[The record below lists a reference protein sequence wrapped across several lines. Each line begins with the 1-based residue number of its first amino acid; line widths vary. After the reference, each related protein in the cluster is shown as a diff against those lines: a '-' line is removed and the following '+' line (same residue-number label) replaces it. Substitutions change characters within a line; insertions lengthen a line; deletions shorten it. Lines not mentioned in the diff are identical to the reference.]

1 MFKRVRKLI
10 ILGAL
15 GFWSAVG
22 ACLWF
27 DPDRVPTFA
36 DDYLVDKWERE
47 LADSD
52 RSRAVGR
59 VTCEV
64 KSVFSGRSF
73 MGETVF
79 GRRYNIGV
87 VGIAVP
93 NNLVPEAKRR
103 LQELVQNQHVRIE
116 IHTIVPDGGVVGS
129 VFLEG
134 RDIGAQ
140 LVSEGL
146 AVTTPQMRAKS
157 PSHRSE
163 VLVAAQ
169 KKALS
174 ESAGFW
180 GNAGER

>member
-1 MFKRVRKLI
+1 
-10 ILGAL
+10 
-15 GFWSAVG
+15 
-22 ACLWF
+22 
-27 DPDRVPTFA
+27 
-36 DDYLVDKWERE
+36 
-47 LADSD
+47 
-52 RSRAVGR
+52 
-59 VTCEV
+59 
-64 KSVFSGRSF
+64 
-73 MGETVF
+73 
-79 GRRYNIGV
+79 

-116 IHTIVPDGGVVGS
+116 IHTIVPDVGVVGS

-146 AVTTPQMRAKS
+146 AVTTPQMRAMS

-169 KKALS
+169 KKAIS